1 MKKKYKLILL
11 LSNIALFFFVLN
23 KLSGIISFENENLN
37 LVFIGLL
44 CLLNIVIA
52 IVASIDVVSNK

>member
-23 KLSGIISFENENLN
+23 KLSGIISFENESLN
-37 LVFIGLL
+37 LIFIGLL

-52 IVASIDVVSNK
+52 IAASIDVASNK

>member
-1 MKKKYKLILL
+1 MKKKYKLILW

-23 KLSGIISFENENLN
+23 KLSGIISFENQNLN
-37 LVFIGLL
+37 LVFVGLL

-52 IVASIDVVSNK
+52 IVASIDVAVNK

>member
-52 IVASIDVVSNK
+52 IAASIDVVSNK

>member
-23 KLSGIISFENENLN
+23 KLFGIISFENESLN

-52 IVASIDVVSNK
+52 IAASIDVASNK

>member
-23 KLSGIISFENENLN
+23 KLSGIISFENESLN
-37 LVFIGLL
+37 LIFIGLL

-52 IVASIDVVSNK
+52 IAASTDVATNK

>member
-52 IVASIDVVSNK
+52 IVASIDVVSNN

>member
-44 CLLNIVIA
+44 CLLNLVIA

>member
-37 LVFIGLL
+37 LVFIGSL

-52 IVASIDVVSNK
+52 ILASIDVVSNK

>member
-23 KLSGIISFENENLN
+23 KLSGIISFENESLN

-44 CLLNIVIA
+44 CSLNIVIA
-52 IVASIDVVSNK
+52 ILASIDVAVNK

>member
-23 KLSGIISFENENLN
+23 KLSGIISFENESLN

-52 IVASIDVVSNK
+52 IAASIDVASNR

>member
-23 KLSGIISFENENLN
+23 TLSGIISFENQSLN

-44 CLLNIVIA
+44 CFLNIVIA
-52 IVASIDVVSNK
+52 IVASIDVAANK

>member
-52 IVASIDVVSNK
+52 IIASIDVVSNK

>member
-1 MKKKYKLILL
+1 MKKKYKFILL

-23 KLSGIISFENENLN
+23 TLSGIISFENENLN

-44 CLLNIVIA
+44 CFLNIVIA
-52 IVASIDVVSNK
+52 IVASIDVAVNK

>member
-1 MKKKYKLILL
+1 MKKKYKFILL

-23 KLSGIISFENENLN
+23 TLSGIISFENQNLN

-44 CLLNIVIA
+44 CFLNIVIA
-52 IVASIDVVSNK
+52 IVASIDVAVNK

>member
-11 LSNIALFFFVLN
+11 LSNITLFFFVLN
-23 KLSGIISFENENLN
+23 KLSGIISFENESLN

-52 IVASIDVVSNK
+52 IAASIDVASNR

>member
-23 KLSGIISFENENLN
+23 KLSGIISFKNENLN

-52 IVASIDVVSNK
+52 ILASIDVAVNK

>member
-23 KLSGIISFENENLN
+23 KLSGIISFENESLN

-52 IVASIDVVSNK
+52 IAASIDVASNK

>member
-1 MKKKYKLILL
+1 MKKKYKLILW

-23 KLSGIISFENENLN
+23 KLFGIISFENQNLN
-37 LVFIGLL
+37 LVFVGLL

-52 IVASIDVVSNK
+52 IVASNDVAANK

>member
-52 IVASIDVVSNK
+52 ILASIDVVSNK

>member
-23 KLSGIISFENENLN
+23 KLSGIISFEKESLN
-37 LVFIGLL
+37 LVFISLL

-52 IVASIDVVSNK
+52 IVASIDVASNK

>member
-52 IVASIDVVSNK
+52 ILASIDFVSNK

>member
-23 KLSGIISFENENLN
+23 TLSGIISFENENLN